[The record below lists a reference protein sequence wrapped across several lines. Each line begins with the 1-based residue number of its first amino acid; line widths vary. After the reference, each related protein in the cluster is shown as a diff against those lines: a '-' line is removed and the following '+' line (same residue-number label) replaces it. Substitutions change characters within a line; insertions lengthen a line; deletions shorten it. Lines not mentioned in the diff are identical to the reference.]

1 MLYGG
6 TCFYILLI
14 YPIYRAKAKS
24 YLFIGVS
31 QIIMTRIMTLK
42 SPKEI
47 WEYLKAEY
55 EGNEKIRGMKV
66 LNLIREFE
74 MQRMKESET
83 IKEYSN
89 KLLGIVNKIKLMGK
103 EFQDSLQKNM

>member
-1 MLYGG
+1 
-6 TCFYILLI
+6 
-14 YPIYRAKAKS
+14 
-24 YLFIGVS
+24 
-31 QIIMTRIMTLK
+31 MTLK

-55 EGNEKIRGMKV
+55 EGNEKIRGMNV
-66 LNLIREFE
+66 LNLIREFKV
-74 MQRMKESET
+74 QRMKESET
-83 IKEYSN
+83 IKEHSN